1 MYGSVFDARYLPTI
15 LISQSE
21 QNYFKYLN
29 KEVDINIDNV
39 IAPLSEKLKD
49 FKLIGTIKNG
59 RFVKISSKGDFGAN
73 NYLDIK
79 MTNDRRGKSF

>member
-1 MYGSVFDARYLPTI
+1 MYGSVFDARSLPKI
-15 LISQSE
+15 LISQTE
-21 QNYFKYLN
+21 QNYFKNLN

-59 RFVKISSKGDFGAN
+59 RFVKISSKGDFGSN
-73 NYLDIK
+73 NYFRYKDDK
-79 MTNDRRGKSF
+79 

>member
-1 MYGSVFDARYLPTI
+1 MYGSVFDARSLPTI
-15 LISQSE
+15 LISQTE
-21 QNYFKYLN
+21 QNYFKNIN

-59 RFVKISSKGDFGAN
+59 KFKDF
-73 NYLDIK
+73 IQ
-79 MTNDRRGKSF
+79 R